1 MIENEGYDSRMSERR
16 LDPNLQISVLMLAK
30 NKEKYLGQAALSV
43 LEDRGVQ
50 LVLIEPGSIDDSR
63 KICEKFKRER
73 TGQVSLITKSDKSA
87 SEGLNN
93 GLNVARGSIVGVLN
107 GDDVYLPG
115 ALGHV
120 SNYFMRNPQVDVLL
134 ACGFL
139 INENSGKWK
148 FVLPSKISKKALG
161 LGQHGSLTF
170 FHQGMFY
177 RKDKFPKV
185 RFNPGNRINWDKEFL
200 IELWTQGARFGYCDI
215 PVAIFRLNNDSI
227 TSRGFSKA
235 SLDAN
240 TAELDRLLQFD
251 STSFFAPIL
260 GLFFRISKAFFLA
273 RHTLKIHT
281 TSFQMSETISE
292 NQ

>member
-1 MIENEGYDSRMSERR
+1 MIGNEGYDNPMSERR
-16 LDPNLQISVLMLAK
+16 LDPTFETSILMLAK
-30 NKEKYLGQAALSV
+30 NKEKYLRQAALSIM
-43 LEDRGVQ
+43 EASNVQ
-50 LVLIEPGSIDDSR
+50 LVLVEPGSIDDSR
-63 KICEKFKRER
+63 KVCEKLEREHM
-73 TGQVSLITKSDKSA
+73 GQVSLITKSDLSA
-87 SEGLNN
+87 PEGLNN

-115 ALGHV
+115 ALRHV
-120 SNYFMRNPQVDVLL
+120 SNYFISNPQIDVLL

-148 FVLPSKISKKALG
+148 FVLPSKISRKALG
-161 LGQHGSLTF
+161 LARHGSLTF

-177 RKDKFPKV
+177 RKDQFPNV

-200 IELWTQGARFGYCDI
+200 IELWTKGARFGYCDI

-227 TSRGFSKA
+227 TSRGFSKD

-240 TAELDRLLQFD
+240 TAELDRLLQFN
-251 STSFFAPIL
+251 SNSFFAPFL
-260 GLFFRISKAFFLA
+260 GFIFRLSKALSLA
-273 RHTLKIHT
+273 RHTLKVHT
-281 TSFQMSETISE
+281 SSFQMNVTISE